1 MRVCALCCSP
11 QYLRLFIACWHR
23 GHSHTTLRPKKT
35 CLSARLS
42 SPDPHFLDF
51 IGKMLAVNP
60 DERLSASQ
68 VPVARAF
75 KFVFPSLLSS
85 SDYVADAALQLLQHP
100 FLTQTLSEEMGNLYR
115 VAPPAE

>member
-1 MRVCALCCSP
+1 MLFPFAHAVVCCL
-11 QYLRLFIACWHR
+11 LHR
-23 GHSHTTLRPKKT
+23 GESHAAPRPKKT

-42 SPDPHFLDF
+42 SPDPQFLDF

-60 DERLSASQ
+60 DERLSATQ

-75 KFVFPSLLSS
+75 EFVFPSRFLSS
-85 SDYVADAALQLLQHP
+85 DHVADAALQLLQHP